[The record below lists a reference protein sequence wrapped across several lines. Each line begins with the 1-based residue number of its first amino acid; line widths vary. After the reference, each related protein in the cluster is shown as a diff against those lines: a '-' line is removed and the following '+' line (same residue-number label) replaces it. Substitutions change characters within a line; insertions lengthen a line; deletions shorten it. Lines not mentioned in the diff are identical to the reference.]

1 MADSTSRHLAAHY
14 SRLSDSVRRLSSGLR
29 VEQAADDAAGLAVRE
44 LMRADVASLHQGVN
58 NANDAISLIQTA
70 DGALGVID
78 EKLIR
83 MKELAEQASTGT
95 YDSVQRLMIDS
106 EFQQMASEIE
116 RIARATDFNGI
127 KLLDGSLS
135 GPHNGS
141 GLQATGALKIH
152 FGPGN
157 DSAEDYYYLDIQSAT
172 LGGLGLRDGV
182 VDFGNIPVI
191 SDKLVSGQK
200 ATYVSGLVSFAVI
213 PAGTTNLEV
222 LINDKGLNDTIQ
234 IFTRD
239 GKHLAGTTLDQ
250 WLDRAAP
257 VNPGEFLS
265 EANGFLPGAS
275 YDGSQLN
282 GIGGNL
288 TYQDENTLQPFTI
301 NGMNFGYTGDGG
313 MNQPGHLRNKYEK
326 LSIDTVTED
335 LVILVA
341 GNGAFD
347 ITASWG
353 NMPEPVPQVNGF
365 TDKGPVIN
373 IVTQE
378 RAQQAISR
386 IDAAVVRKDNIRSH
400 LGALQNRLENT
411 ITNISIQAENLQ
423 NAESRISDA
432 DVAAEMTR
440 FVREQILTQSAVSM
454 LSQAN
459 SVPQMLMRL
468 LG

>member
-14 SRLSDSVRRLSSGLR
+14 ARLSDSVRRISSGLR

-135 GPHNGS
+135 GPHDGS

-152 FGPGN
+152 FGTGN
-157 DSAEDYYYLDIQSAT
+157 DSAEDYYYLDIGSAT

-182 VDFGNIPVI
+182 VDFGNIPI
-191 SDKLVSGQK
+191 FSDKLVSGEK

-213 PAGTTNLEV
+213 PAGTTNLEI
-222 LINDKGLNDTIQ
+222 LLNDKGLNDTIQ

-239 GKHLAGTTLDQ
+239 GKHLAGTTLNQ
-250 WLDRAAP
+250 WLDRPAP

-265 EANGFLPGAS
+265 EVNGFLPGAS
-275 YDGSQLN
+275 YNGSQMN
-282 GIGGNL
+282 GISGNL
-288 TYQDENTLQPFTI
+288 TFQDENTLQPFTI

-313 MNQPGHLRNKYEK
+313 MNLPGHLRNKYEK

-341 GNGAFD
+341 GNGSFD
-347 ITASWG
+347 ITASWAE
-353 NMPEPVPQVNGF
+353 MPEPEPQVNGF

-373 IVTQE
+373 IATQE
-378 RAQQAISR
+378 RAQKAISR
-386 IDAAVVRKDNIRSH
+386 IDAAVVRKD
-400 LGALQNRLENT
+400 
-411 ITNISIQAENLQ
+411 
-423 NAESRISDA
+423 
-432 DVAAEMTR
+432 TR
-440 FVREQILTQSAVSM
+440 TGWKT
-454 LSQAN
+454 
-459 SVPQMLMRL
+459 P
-468 LG
+468 